1 MPRGNLMLW
10 VQMNPNGKE
19 REINWPQEVGW
30 VENFEVEIVS
40 VNLILIYFSS
50 RISRKSE
57 KNCSE
62 ESTKIDL
69 NELGSFWYISSW
81 PFWCIQQFNFSYS
94 GFFSKKFILWQVI
107 TMWNR
112 KTSTHYELNKKIIY
126 VKQNTISHS
135 VCKFIFSLGLPDSS
149 VCSG

>member
-1 MPRGNLMLW
+1 
-10 VQMNPNGKE
+10 MNPNGKE

-69 NELGSFWYISSW
+69 NELGSFWYISS
-81 PFWCIQQFNFSYS
+81 
-94 GFFSKKFILWQVI
+94 
-107 TMWNR
+107 
-112 KTSTHYELNKKIIY
+112 
-126 VKQNTISHS
+126 
-135 VCKFIFSLGLPDSS
+135 
-149 VCSG
+149 